1 MQRWLLLSP
10 NRFRA
15 EKQRETKAGARAG
28 VFARAERK
36 EWDIYEGTVREMKL
50 KKKNTLMMR
59 SADGKRR
66 GTARKTK
73 GEAMT
78 GPGAKNVKSVHKY
91 RGPYH
96 ITTVTGP
103 LTPAVPVAM
112 DTSQLG
118 PFLHPIPSSG
128 LSFRHLTW
136 PPEIAVIIRL
146 SKASAASTPPG
157 RQRLRP
163 VTL

>member
-1 MQRWLLLSP
+1 MLRWLLLSP

-15 EKQRETKAGARAG
+15 EKQRETKARARAG

-73 GEAMT
+73 DEAMT